1 MLPEIEISPESLDM
15 YTEIAWEYLEKQKAV
30 IDVRCA
36 GVTDSGQ
43 TIFGICMKSDDG
55 KEKWYDPEDY
65 TTTDS
70 VVGWNNEEDAHSVL
84 TCRIMPNLGYAI
96 HQRDLQLFHQ
106 NMK

>member
-1 MLPEIEISPESLDM
+1 MLPEIEISSESLDM
-15 YTEIAWEYLEKQKAV
+15 YSKIACEYLTKQKAV

-55 KEKWYDPEDY
+55 KEEWYDPDDY

-70 VVGWNNEEDAHSVL
+70 VVGWDNEEDAQSML
-84 TCRIMPNLGYAI
+84 MSKIMPNLGYAI

-106 NMK
+106 NMN